1 MKQTRKFDAYL
12 DCKKKKKWI
21 ALQSDC
27 LLNTRFI
34 QVSRNFVTTNKKNNL
49 KSDGMKMRRDSVKI

>member
-12 DCKKKKKWI
+12 DCKKKKKNE
-21 ALQSDC
+21 LYSDC

>member
-12 DCKKKKKWI
+12 DCKKKWI
-21 ALQSDC
+21 APQSDC
-27 LLNTRFI
+27 SLNTRFI
-34 QVSRNFVTTNKKNNL
+34 QVFRNFVTTNKKNNL